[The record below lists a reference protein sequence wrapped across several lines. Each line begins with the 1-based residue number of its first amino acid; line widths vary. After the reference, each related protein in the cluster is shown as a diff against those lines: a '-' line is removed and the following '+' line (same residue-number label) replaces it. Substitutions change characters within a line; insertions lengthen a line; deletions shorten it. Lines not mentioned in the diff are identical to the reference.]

1 MARDYDLGIIV
12 NPEAGDEQTRAIVER
27 VTQTIAA
34 NDGQVIRV
42 NAVGRRRLAYP
53 IEHHRDGLY
62 FFFDLILAPEGI
74 SELERMLR
82 VNEAVLRHLIKVRDP
97 RVVEQQRQREAE
109 AEAQAAAQAEA
120 QAAAQAA
127 GAAAEP
133 APAAVAPVEEG
144 VAAETAAP
152 EVEAPED
159 VQIPAESAEPAE
171 SATLPAAAA
180 EQTSTATAQGTASQ
194 DEADEADTE
203 AVTETEANA

>member
-1 MARDYDLGIIV
+1 MARDYELGLII
-12 NPEAGDEQTRAIVER
+12 NPDVGDEQARAIVDR
-27 VTQTIAA
+27 VTQTVAS
-34 NDGQVIRV
+34 NDGQVVRV
-42 NAVGRRRLAYP
+42 NAWGRRRLAYP

-62 FFFDLILAPEGI
+62 FFFDLILAPEAV
-74 SELERMLR
+74 SELERLLR

-127 GAAAEP
+127 GAPVEP
-133 APAAVAPVEEG
+133 APAAAMPVETG

-152 EVEAPED
+152 EEGEAPEE
-159 VQIPAESAEPAE
+159 VEIPAE
-171 SATLPAAAA
+171 SATLSSPAAA
-180 EQTSTATAQGTASQ
+180 QTSTGSAQGTASQ

-203 AVTETEANA
+203 AVTEAEANA